1 MHVNERKSPNWNRRP
16 KGTEPSGI
24 ILHADASAKAASSVA
39 WILNAAS
46 RVSYHYLV
54 GRTGE
59 VYRFVAPELRAWH
72 AGVSEMDGV
81 KDCNNF
87 TIGVCFSNRNDGI
100 EEYTP
105 AALAA
110 GVELVADLC
119 HRFPAISPERIQTH
133 QAVARP
139 VGRKHDPGPR
149 FPLADFLARVRSA
162 QEEES

>member
-1 MHVNERKSPNWNRRP
+1 MHVNERKSRELEPPPQGHGAVGHHPPRR
-16 KGTEPSGI
+16 
-24 ILHADASAKAASSVA
+24 ASAKAASSIA

-46 RVSYHYLV
+46 RVSYHYLI